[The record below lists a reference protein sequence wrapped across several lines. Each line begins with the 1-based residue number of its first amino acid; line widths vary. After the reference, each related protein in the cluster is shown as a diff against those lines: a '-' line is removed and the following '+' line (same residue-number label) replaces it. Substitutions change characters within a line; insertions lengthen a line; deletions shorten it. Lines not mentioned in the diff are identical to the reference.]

1 MTDPRKDEEDRTIK
15 IDPAVAHLLDE
26 GRQRQE
32 ERSMSPSERK
42 KLAKQREKMRQRNR
56 KVLDLP
62 EKITDRLKQL
72 AEKYGCPESQ
82 VAAFLLAKGFQDLD
96 DETLDLFPYL
106 RPSRS
111 PRYRNNLDIPHLEEG
126 EVGET

>member
-111 PRYRNNLDIPHLEEG
+111 PRYKNNLEIPGIQEE
-126 EVGET
+126 ETEES

>member
-1 MTDPRKDEEDRTIK
+1 
-15 IDPAVAHLLDE
+15 
-26 GRQRQE
+26 
-32 ERSMSPSERK
+32 MSPSERK
-42 KLAKQREKMRQRNR
+42 KLVKQREKMKQRNR

-62 EKITDRLKQL
+62 EEITDRLKQL

-96 DETLDLFPYL
+96 DEALDLFPYL

-111 PRYRNNLDIPHLEEG
+111 PRYRNNLEIPRHEG
-126 EVGET
+126 GEAGET